1 MGVYPRSVP
10 EYGLNVCKLLILYSF
25 FVFAVGEEIFQCG
38 GVWSIWLLQNVIAAI
53 NIILFADLVSVNS
66 QEFGSVS
73 SGMDGWWFIQAHF
86 TKLVILIFL

>member
-38 GVWSIWLLQNVIAAI
+38 GVWSNLTVAKCDCRNKHHFVCRFGECKQSRIWQCLLK
-53 NIILFADLVSVNS
+53 
-66 QEFGSVS
+66 
-73 SGMDGWWFIQAHF
+73 DGW
-86 TKLVILIFL
+86 